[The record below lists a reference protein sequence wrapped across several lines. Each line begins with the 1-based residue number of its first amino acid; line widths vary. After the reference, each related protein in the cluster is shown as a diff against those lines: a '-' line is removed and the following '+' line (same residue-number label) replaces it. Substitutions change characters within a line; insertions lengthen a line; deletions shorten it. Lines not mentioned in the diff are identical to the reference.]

1 MTSEEL
7 HQKLV
12 DYIGLRVRIT
22 SDATSSGNLWRDSYP
37 ELTEVLIRDSD
48 NAVCCK
54 TGDGVWSIVQPEGLV
69 IEEEPAVGTYDFAK
83 PAMQMEMIGTALVA
97 YKNAVVE
104 EPPAPERR
112 QKKRMDWSD
121 W

>member
-7 HQKLV
+7 HKKLS

-48 NAVCCK
+48 NVVCCK

-69 IEEEPAVGTYDFAK
+69 IEEEPAVGTYDFAR
-83 PAMQMEMIGTALVA
+83 PAMQMEMIGAAFNT
-97 YKNAVVE
+97 YKNAVSK
-104 EPPAPERR
+104 EPPVEERR
-112 QKKRMDWSD
+112 QLKRMDWSD